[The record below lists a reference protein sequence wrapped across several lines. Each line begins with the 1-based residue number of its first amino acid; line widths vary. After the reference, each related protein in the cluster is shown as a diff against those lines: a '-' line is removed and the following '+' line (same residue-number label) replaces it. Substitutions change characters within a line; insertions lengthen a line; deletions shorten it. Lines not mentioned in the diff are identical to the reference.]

1 MSHNPTYDPE
11 PAYPGY
17 GGDRSGQ
24 STPPNLYTSSTLPVT
39 DSAPY
44 NNMASYRQATT
55 GPPTSDYPAGN
66 GKSYRYATEPIPE
79 DDGDASSPVA
89 DSRQVQ
95 FSDLG
100 EKNSMAA
107 NSRGRLASGGSGGGS
122 ASKKKF
128 MIMSV
133 VAIVFALLWVIFMGL
148 YISAIINPSSTTE
161 TGTAG
166 NAGAAVD
173 NNDKV
178 SLYLF
183 SRTTRISM

>member
-107 NSRGRLASGGSGGGS
+107 NSRGRLASGGSGGGA

-161 TGTAG
+161 TETAG
-166 NAGAAVD
+166 NVGAAVD

-183 SRTTRISM
+183 SKTTKISM